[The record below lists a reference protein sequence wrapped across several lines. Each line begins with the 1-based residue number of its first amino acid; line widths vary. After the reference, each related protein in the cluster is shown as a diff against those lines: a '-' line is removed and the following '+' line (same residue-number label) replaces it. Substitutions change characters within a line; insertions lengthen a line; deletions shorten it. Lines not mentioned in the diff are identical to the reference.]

1 MSEISNNK
9 AYETLYRLSKII
21 GFNMP
26 SDDKLINNLSYT
38 HYLRFIFDI
47 KKPIIYKH
55 YFNNKFIEIY
65 LYGSYNMINK
75 IFMILQTCLTLKIKN
90 CI

>member
-26 SDDKLINNLSYT
+26 NDDKLINNLSYT

-47 KKPIIYKH
+47 KTNY
-55 YFNNKFIEIY
+55 
-65 LYGSYNMINK
+65 
-75 IFMILQTCLTLKIKN
+75 LQTLL
-90 CI
+90 

>member
-1 MSEISNNK
+1 YIARTHLKNLKNISHVYYIDVSEISNNK

-26 SDDKLINNLSYT
+26 NDDKLINNLSYT

-55 YFNNKFIEIY
+55 YFN
-65 LYGSYNMINK
+65 
-75 IFMILQTCLTLKIKN
+75 
-90 CI
+90 